1 MQTFVLDPSFVPAR
15 TLGFSDWAGAG
26 CSAAAGDTA
35 EAGGD
40 GKVRVMR
47 NNAAFGKC
55 VYIRY
60 KGGVLGEEPFDDRSQ
75 GEPVKI
81 ILGAGSVIPGIE
93 DVLSEMAEGEE
104 RTVVIPPEEAY
115 GTHDPDGVQTYP
127 RTMFSFGT
135 QLEAGD
141 AFQWTNPAS
150 GMPIPVRVIDATR
163 DAVTVDFNHPL
174 AEKTL
179 EYWLRVDRLV
189 D

>member
-1 MQTFVLDPSFVPAR
+1 MQAFVLDPSFSSAR
-15 TLGFSDWAGAG
+15 TLGFNNRVGVG
-26 CSAAAGDTA
+26 CSAAKGDAA

-40 GKVRVMR
+40 GKVRAMR

-55 VYIRY
+55 AYVRY

-75 GEPVKI
+75 GAPVKI

-127 RTMFSFGT
+127 RTMFSFGV
-135 QLEAGD
+135 QLEVGD
-141 AFQWTNPAS
+141 AFRWTNPAS
-150 GMPIPVRVIDATR
+150 GMSIPVRVIDATC

-179 EYWLRVDRLV
+179 EYWLRVDCLV